1 MVTQA
6 ITQTNTRR
14 GDGFWATLKHWW
26 GFMVTRRDSA
36 WYQQMEHIWAVQ
48 AYDRILERNPEHSL
62 SYNNRGCLYFE
73 LGDQWKALQDF
84 TEAIR
89 SNDQNS
95 WAHKN
100 RSAVYISLGMNSE
113 AMRDVGRASQLGL
126 DPLDLNEKID
136 LTALALRSRR
146 SSARGKLE
154 IDASQLTQ
162 ESPHHVR
169 HRSE

>member
-6 ITQTNTRR
+6 ITQTNAHT
-14 GDGFWATLKHWW
+14 GGGFWGALKHWW
-26 GFMVTRRDSA
+26 GLMVSRRDSA
-36 WYQQMEHIWAVQ
+36 WYEQMEHIWAIE

-62 SYNNRGCLYFE
+62 SYNNRGCLHFE
-73 LGDQWKALQDF
+73 SGDQWKALQDF

-89 SNDQNS
+89 SNGQNS

-100 RSAVYISLGMNSE
+100 RSAVYISLGMDWE
-113 AMRDVGRASQLGL
+113 AMRDFGRASQLGM

-146 SSARGKLE
+146 SSAAGW
-154 IDASQLTQ
+154 
-162 ESPHHVR
+162 
-169 HRSE
+169 